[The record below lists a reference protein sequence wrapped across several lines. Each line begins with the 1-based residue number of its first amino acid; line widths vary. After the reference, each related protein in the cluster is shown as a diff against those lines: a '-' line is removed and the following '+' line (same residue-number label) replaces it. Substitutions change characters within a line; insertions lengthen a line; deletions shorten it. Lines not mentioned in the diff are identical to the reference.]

1 MVSWGD
7 GTIPGTVGDAYLGTV
22 ISVVQPWGPQSV
34 KALTGW
40 LSVTVS
46 WEPSVEGMWV
56 EEAGV
61 ENWSEKRAV
70 TPPLPRKKRLLLSLQ
85 VSG

>member
-7 GTIPGTVGDAYLGTV
+7 GTIPGTVGDANLGTV
-22 ISVVQPWGPQSV
+22 ISVAQPWDPQSV

-40 LSVTVS
+40 LSVTLS
-46 WEPSVEGMWV
+46 WEPLAEVMGV

-61 ENWSEKRAV
+61 VEKWSEK
-70 TPPLPRKKRLLLSLQ
+70 
-85 VSG
+85 